1 LTYTT
6 IHNTSFEL
14 HPTGALYWPERKL
27 ALIADAHLG
36 KVAHFRKHGRPVPIE
51 AITENFKRL
60 DAVIETFDI
69 QELCFLGD
77 LFHSAINTE
86 WIYFEQWV
94 KTQVITLSLVIGNHD
109 IISPERFEQL
119 GIILY
124 KERIIKPFLLTH
136 HPEEREDLFTIC
148 GHIHPGIRLK
158 GPGKQT
164 LKLPCIH
171 KKTHQLILPAF
182 GEFTGSH
189 TISPDKED
197 EIFVITSDEVILV
210 A

>member
-1 LTYTT
+1 
-6 IHNTSFEL
+6 
-14 HPTGALYWPERKL
+14 
-27 ALIADAHLG
+27 
-36 KVAHFRKHGRPVPIE
+36 
-51 AITENFKRL
+51 
-60 DAVIETFDI
+60 
-69 QELCFLGD
+69 
-77 LFHSAINTE
+77 
-86 WIYFEQWV
+86 
-94 KTQVITLSLVIGNHD
+94 
-109 IISPERFEQL
+109 
-119 GIILY
+119 
-124 KERIIKPFLLTH
+124 LTH

-164 LKLPCIH
+164 LKLPCFH